1 MLLSVFW
8 LTPRKGGT
16 KIVNDVVWAVS
27 IPFCWYLFFVV
38 IIPWLN
44 GYDQI
49 LGHAI
54 LILFV
59 LSSVAF
65 LFFLTRIVF
74 IFLSR
79 KPDYQNEEPARV
91 NRNGI
96 RRTISQ
102 IEQNTARTDFI
113 LPVFSQQTPLLSAW
127 YRFIVTDNLSLSS
140 DKVMLIER
148 VILGKEADEPTARQI
163 TEVVRLEGITV
174 ESAYDADEKAWRS
187 WVHLTLHNAGV
198 PLAEYL
204 TEFELPEGCYISNYY
219 LDVNGERKHGLL
231 ADKRA
236 AEWIYRQ
243 ITTIKRDPGLLRYV
257 GNDRLELRVFPFVK
271 RTRKNRPFMLFDKY

>member
-1 MLLSVFW
+1 M
-8 LTPRKGGT
+8 
-16 KIVNDVVWAVS
+16 NDVVWAVS